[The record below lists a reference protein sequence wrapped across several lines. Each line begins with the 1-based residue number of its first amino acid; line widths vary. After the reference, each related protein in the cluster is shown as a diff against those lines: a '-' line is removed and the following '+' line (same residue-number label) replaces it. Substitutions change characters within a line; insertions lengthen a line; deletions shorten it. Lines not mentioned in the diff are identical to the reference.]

1 MILSGLSMKKNST
14 KKGGAGP
21 DSRRTEDSSS
31 RLALRERVKELTCLY
46 RITQIAGRPRI
57 TMEEIL
63 RETVELLPPAWL
75 FPAIASARIVLDGRP
90 YKTRRFREG
99 SWKQAAELI
108 VGGKERGSVEVL
120 YSEKRPELDEGPF
133 LKEERNLIDAVTRQ
147 LALII
152 ERREAEAGRMEL
164 LDQLRHSDRLATIG
178 QLAAG
183 VAHELNEPLG
193 NILGFA
199 QLARKVP
206 DLPEQAARD
215 LENIVT
221 ASLHAR
227 EIVKK
232 LLFFTRQMPTRMTRV
247 NLNGVIEQGLY
258 LVEARC
264 LKEGVE
270 LVRELS
276 AELPEIT
283 ADPSQLNQVLINL
296 VVNALQAMPKGGRLT
311 VKTGVRN
318 GSVLL
323 IVEDTGEGMS
333 EEIMEHIF
341 DPFFT
346 TKEVDQGTGLGLPVV
361 HGIVTS
367 HGGTIRVKSK
377 VGRGTRFEVRLP
389 SGEPAGG
396 EKTE

>member
-1 MILSGLSMKKNST
+1 MKKNST

-21 DSRRTEDSSS
+21 DPRQTEDSSS

-75 FPAIASARIVLDGRP
+75 YPAIASARIVLDGRP
-90 YKTRRFREG
+90 YKTRRYREG
-99 SWKQAAELI
+99 AWKQKAELI
-108 VGGKERGSVEVL
+108 VGGKERGSVEVF

-147 LALII
+147 LALIV

-199 QLARKVP
+199 QLAKKVP

-232 LLFFTRQMPTRMTRV
+232 LLFFTRQMPTRMTRT
-247 NLNGVIEQGLY
+247 NLNEVIEQGLY

-264 LKEGVE
+264 AKGEVE

-276 AELPEIT
+276 TKLPEIT

-296 VVNALQAMPKGGRLT
+296 VVNALQAMPEGGRLT
-311 VKTGVRN
+311 VKTGVRD

-323 IVEDTGEGMS
+323 IVEDTGGGMS
-333 EEIMEHIF
+333 EEVMEHIF

-367 HGGTIRVKSK
+367 HGGAIRVKSK

-389 SGEPAGG
+389 SGGPAGE